1 MALRSE
7 GFYTLP
13 ERIELE
19 GGGFWLK
26 NAIVQLGYNERG
38 RAIIFV
44 AQRQDDSEQNV
55 LTFSDR
61 GLLVSDDLLGRLEWA
76 PILPLAAK

>member
-1 MALRSE
+1 MPLRSE

-13 ERIELE
+13 ERLELD

-26 NAIVQLGYNERG
+26 NAIVQLGYNEQGRG
-38 RAIIFV
+38 IIFV
-44 AQRQDDSEQNV
+44 GQRHDGAELNV

-61 GLLVSDDLLGRLEWA
+61 GLQISDELLARLIWA
-76 PILPLAAK
+76 PILPVSDK